1 MIWIV
6 TLVIIF
12 VVILLYSC
20 VVTGAR
26 ADRIIKEIMKKSQR
40 KD

>member
-6 TLVIIF
+6 ASAVIF

-20 VVTGAR
+20 VAAGAE
-26 ADRIIKEIMKKSQR
+26 ADRNLKEIMKKSQR

>member
-6 TLVIIF
+6 SF
-12 VVILLYSC
+12 VAVFIVILLYSC
-20 VVTGAR
+20 VVAGAK
-26 ADRIIKEIMKKSQR
+26 ADRDLKEIMKKSQR